1 MREERHP
8 DSEALARI
16 GAGVRNRLSRMQSVR
31 RAPVDTA
38 EIYTLDNFI
47 PAEACRCL
55 TALIDAVACPS
66 RLVEEDDWAGYRTS
80 YSGDIDPAN
89 ATVLALEGHLNRL
102 TGLDTAHSE
111 CAQGQRYLCG
121 EYYHEHCDWFDTNAD
136 YWQHEDNN
144 GGQRSWTAMI
154 YLNAVEE
161 GGHTDFTRLGLRV
174 TPRPGT
180 LLLWNNALP
189 DGSPNPWTL
198 HAARPVVRGV
208 KYVVT
213 KWYRARARR

>member
-1 MREERHP
+1 MRGERHP

-16 GAGVRNRLSRMQSVR
+16 GAGVRDRLSRMESVQ

-38 EIYTLDNFI
+38 EIYTIDNFI
-47 PAEACRCL
+47 PAAVCRCL
-55 TALIDAVACPS
+55 TGLIDDVACPS

-89 ATVLALEGHLNRL
+89 AVVRALEHDLNRL
-102 TGLDTAHSE
+102 TGLDTARSE

-121 EYYHEHCDWFDTNAD
+121 EYYHEHCDWFDTGAD
-136 YWQHEDNN
+136 YWHHEDSN

-161 GGHTDFTRLGLRV
+161 GGYTDFTKLGLRV
-174 TPRPGT
+174 RPRPGT
-180 LLLWNNALP
+180 LLLWNNACP

-198 HAARPVVRGV
+198 HAARPVERGV

-213 KWYRARARR
+213 KWYRARNWQ